1 SSDLSNDPGLSWV
14 VENITEPLGNLWL
27 RLLLMIVIPL
37 VFSALVLGVA
47 GLGNVKKLGRVG
59 LKTLIYTLVISAI
72 SVVIGLSMVNLV
84 KPGQRIDAETA
95 ASLEAEYG
103 DYANEKLGAATAS
116 KAEMDAE
123 QVPIITQ
130 VVESLIPQNPFSSMV
145 GTPNLL
151 HIMFF
156 ALILGMAATMI

>member
-59 LKTLIYTLVISAI
+59 LKTLVYTLVISAI
-72 SVVIGLSMVNLV
+72 SVVIGISMVNLIE
-84 KPGQRIDAETA
+84 PGKRINTETA
-95 ASLEAEYG
+95 VQLQAQYG
-103 DYANEKLGAATAS
+103 DYASQKVGEA
-116 KAEMDAE
+116 KANKEQMEAE
-123 QVPIITQ
+123 
-130 VVESLIPQNPFSSMV
+130 N
-145 GTPNLL
+145 TPV
-151 HIMFF
+151 
-156 ALILGMAATMI
+156 